1 MAKAAANIAS
11 LSPLHNL
18 PPAQLADQLG
28 AIKADLAA
36 LEIREKT
43 LRDEL
48 LRRGVTE
55 AEGALFSATISQSI
69 RWTIKASAVKAEMG
83 APWWDAR
90 TVVRGRWNPRG
101 PRGQGHRRADGG
113 KSQSD
118 LRHQAGY
125 DRRRDRNAR
134 AGA

>member
-90 TVVRGRWNPRG
+90 CRQTLVTTVAVKPRV
-101 PRGQGHRRADGG
+101 AIA
-113 KSQSD
+113 K
-118 LRHQAGY
+118 LA
-125 DRRRDRNAR
+125 A
-134 AGA
+134 